1 MDRMPASDYPE
12 ALQLR
17 ALSLEKIYQDQ
28 PLGSRKEM
36 LGLRLHLLQVSY
48 ETSHFNT
55 ILGD

>member
-1 MDRMPASDYPE
+1 MNRMPASGYPE

-28 PLGSRKEM
+28 PLGSQKEM
-36 LGLRLHLLQVSY
+36 LGLRLHLLQVCY
-48 ETSHFNT
+48 EIPHFNT